1 MNTLNLVSK
10 PTAPTKLVLDAGQ
23 SLVTID
29 GRGVTIDAEEFGEL
43 RLNYQDA
50 LMLIDALTRRGVRT
64 CLGRH
69 LLRAQYEAGQ
79 AELDAQQ
86 QAA

>member
-1 MNTLNLVSK
+1 MSTLNLVSK
-10 PTAPTKLVLDAGQ
+10 PTAPAKMVLDAGQ

-29 GRGVTIDAEEFGEL
+29 GRGVRIDAEEFGEL
-43 RLNYQDA
+43 HLNYQDC

-64 CLGRH
+64 CLGRY

-79 AELDAQQ
+79 AEAEQQ